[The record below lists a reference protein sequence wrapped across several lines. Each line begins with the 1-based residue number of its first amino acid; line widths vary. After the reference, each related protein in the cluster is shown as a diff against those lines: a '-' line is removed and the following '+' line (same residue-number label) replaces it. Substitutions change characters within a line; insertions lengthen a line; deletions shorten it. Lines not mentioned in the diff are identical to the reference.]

1 MVCTISFCSD
11 RPQAA
16 VLPSYQQHAQEQM
29 PSEDDPLRREPKHTY
44 RERRSGVLSV
54 LVSAYTDERIRDHAN
69 RTVFNPKISSFKADN
84 SDGIDVLSSSN
95 VHVSDCTLD
104 VADDATD
111 VRAGAG

>member
-1 MVCTISFCSD
+1 
-11 RPQAA
+11 
-16 VLPSYQQHAQEQM
+16 M